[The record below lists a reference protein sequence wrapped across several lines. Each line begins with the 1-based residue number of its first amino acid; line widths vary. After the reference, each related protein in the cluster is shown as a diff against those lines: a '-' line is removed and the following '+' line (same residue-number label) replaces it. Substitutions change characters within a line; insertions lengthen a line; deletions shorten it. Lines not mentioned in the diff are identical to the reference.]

1 MGEGL
6 WSSTKSNAVIINET
20 ASFFIS
26 WSTRSSGA
34 SLTLSQCASLTHQ
47 VLNQSDCNQASMLKG
62 QRPSICGIGTA
73 AKGSF
78 GALHSQIDVVQ
89 CRATV
94 HSVKHLSPIWMA
106 ILKP

>member
-1 MGEGL
+1 
-6 WSSTKSNAVIINET
+6 
-20 ASFFIS
+20 
-26 WSTRSSGA
+26 
-34 SLTLSQCASLTHQ
+34 
-47 VLNQSDCNQASMLKG
+47 MLKG

-89 CRATV
+89 YRATV

-106 ILKP
+106 TLKP